1 MVARDDQ
8 VGLVTLYAARPPSR
22 VLGVDP
28 GLTRCGLGVV
38 EGVPGRPPSLVA
50 TGVVRTDADHD
61 IAARLLAIE
70 EEIERWLTEYQ
81 PDTVAVERVFSQHN
95 VRTVMGTAQ
104 AGAVAIVC
112 AARRGLPVALHT
124 PSEVKAAVTGSGRA
138 DKDQVTLMVMRLL
151 RMTDRPR
158 PADAADAL
166 ALAICHLWRAPA
178 IKARQARQASVRA
191 TMTAGPVVG
200 GPVVGGPVV
209 GGPVVGGPV
218 VGGPVVGGPVV
229 GGTT

>member
-1 MVARDDQ
+1 MTQ
-8 VGLVTLYAARPPSR
+8 YAPRPPTR
-22 VLGVDP
+22 VFGIDP

-38 EGVPGRPPSLVA
+38 DGVPGRPPTLVA
-50 TGVVRTDADHD
+50 VGVVRTDADEH

-70 EEIERWLTEYQ
+70 EEIERWLTEYR

-112 AARRGLPVALHT
+112 AARRGLPVTLHT

-138 DKDQVTLMVMRLL
+138 DKDQVTAMVMRLL
-151 RMTDRPR
+151 RMTAPPR

-178 IKARQARQASVRA
+178 LKARQPPAGAGRSTTSAGKSTASA
-191 TMTAGPVVG
+191 STAPSAST
-200 GPVVGGPVV
+200 PSTT
-209 GGPVVGGPV
+209 
-218 VGGPVVGGPVV
+218 PVV
-229 GGTT
+229 GGTR

>member
-1 MVARDDQ
+1 MCVVNR
-8 VGLVTLYAARPPSR
+8 YSARPPSR

-50 TGVVRTDADHD
+50 TGVVRTDADLD

-70 EEIERWLTEYQ
+70 EEIERWLTKYQ
-81 PDTVAVERVFSQHN
+81 PDTVAVERVFSQNN

-112 AARRGLPVALHT
+112 AARHGLPVALHT

-151 RMTDRPR
+151 RLTDRPR

-178 IKARQARQASVRA
+178 IQARQARQASAR
-191 TMTAGPVVG
+191 TTTTGGTA
-200 GPVVGGPVV
+200 
-209 GGPVVGGPV
+209 
-218 VGGPVVGGPVV
+218 V
-229 GGTT
+229 GGTGARGSAVGGTA